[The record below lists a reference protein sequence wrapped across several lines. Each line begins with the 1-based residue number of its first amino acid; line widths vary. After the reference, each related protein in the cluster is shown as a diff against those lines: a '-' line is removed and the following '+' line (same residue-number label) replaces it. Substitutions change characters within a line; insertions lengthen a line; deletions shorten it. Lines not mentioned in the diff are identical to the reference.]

1 MPVIIVTSPPVYS
14 IDDALE
20 IMMPKQRFIF
30 LLKGEVVTPQSLE
43 DPDAGE
49 IIRAALNQS
58 FSISRIHVLAKNN
71 HEALAKFQLLDEGQ
85 SMGKKME
92 VTLY

>member
-1 MPVIIVTSPPVYS
+1 MPVITVTSPPVYS

-20 IMMPKQRFIF
+20 SMMSKQRFVF
-30 LLKGEVVTPQSLE
+30 LLKGDVATPQSLE

-58 FSISRIHVLAKNN
+58 FSISPIHVLAKNN
-71 HEALAKFQLLDEGQ
+71 HEAMAKFQLLNEGQ
-85 SMGKKME
+85 VMGRNME
-92 VTLY
+92 VMLY